1 MCEKVGKCLFI
12 FVSINVYIS
21 NAAMQS
27 SITFWD
33 KKVQIFWLFL
43 CWRDQ
48 IHGAGKGDKTIGEE
62 NMQTGLVT
70 KSYI

>member
-1 MCEKVGKCLFI
+1 
-12 FVSINVYIS
+12 
-21 NAAMQS
+21 MQS

>member
-1 MCEKVGKCLFI
+1 MCVKVGKCLFI